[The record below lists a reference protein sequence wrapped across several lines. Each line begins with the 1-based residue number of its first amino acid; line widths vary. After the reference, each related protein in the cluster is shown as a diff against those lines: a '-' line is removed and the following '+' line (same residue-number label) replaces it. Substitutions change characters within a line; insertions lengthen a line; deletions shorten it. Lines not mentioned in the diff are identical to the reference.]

1 MTNVSI
7 EKAMRKCQVPG
18 DGEGRQVLV
27 SRTRAEIGRQK
38 KERTSVRLIDAAM
51 RVIARLGPDMATID
65 DVIAE
70 AAVAR
75 GTFYNYFNTL
85 NEVFVA
91 VGVGISDQLIVRMAA
106 DRHFAD
112 PALRVGAAVRRFI
125 QLAVVDSNAGW
136 VIVRIALPTAP
147 IGDRMRDEIAR
158 DLSDGI
164 RTGRFQVHS
173 AQAASDAVLGLG
185 MMGMRSVLRNDAGP
199 EHAEHIAEMV
209 LRALGVPDAAE
220 IARHPLAELARSP
233 DERSR
238 GGRPRRASQPSKAP

>member
-1 MTNVSI
+1 MT
-7 EKAMRKCQVPG
+7 K
-18 DGEGRQVLV
+18 
-27 SRTRAEIGRQK
+27 TRAEIGRQK
-38 KERTSVRLIDAAM
+38 RERTSVRLIDAAM
-51 RVIARLGPDMATID
+51 RVVARLGPGTVTID

-75 GTFYNYFNTL
+75 GTFYNYFNTIDDVL
-85 NEVFVA
+85 VA

-125 QLAVVDSNAGW
+125 QLAMADSNAGW
-136 VIVRIALPTAP
+136 VIVRIALLTAP
-147 IGDRMRDEIAR
+147 IGDRMRDEIAT
-158 DLSDGI
+158 DLLDGI
-164 RTGRFQVHS
+164 RTGRFRVES

-185 MMGMRSVLRNDAGP
+185 MMGMRSVLRNEAGP

-220 IARHPLAELARSP
+220 IARHPLAALARPP

-238 GGRPRRASQPSKAP
+238 GGRPKRTVETSTAP